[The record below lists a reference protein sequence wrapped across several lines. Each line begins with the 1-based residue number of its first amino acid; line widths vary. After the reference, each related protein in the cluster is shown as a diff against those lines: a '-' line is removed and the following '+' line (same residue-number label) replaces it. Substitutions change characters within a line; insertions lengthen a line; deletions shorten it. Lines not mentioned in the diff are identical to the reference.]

1 MTLSRLGADISR
13 NNDHSIT
20 IYSLTQSRILNSLHF
35 PTAMNHASISPNG
48 ELLVAAGDEP
58 RAFFC
63 RRTQST
69 SIAVDADTVFARYEW
84 RMIAK
89 PILNATD
96 SRDACFAT
104 AFSPSGH
111 ICAVASQMGVI
122 TVFDTNMLGDDVE
135 ADEAVTDVLR
145 SSRPL
150 TYRNNCGAVR
160 SMSFGPEPWDL
171 LAWAEDH
178 GRVCV
183 TDLRN
188 AFHSRQTIELDPEAL
203 GVERAHLLDVEA
215 TLTTYEQREL
225 EIEARFMREFLSG
238 RADAVNHAAEY
249 MDLQAERRRSLY
261 GSGQQGARE
270 SSPYDLSE
278 AERQILDSLRQT
290 RERDL
295 ERERADPA
303 TQSPFSV
310 NYLTSGSASRANR
323 DSDDV
328 LLNSLPIPQG
338 ARTTSLREYMRER
351 NLERTRTHND
361 RSYQP
366 RRRSSVVISNS
377 NANSNTPSSS
387 SSTLAPIGTGASYF
401 SASPARVPATTTV
414 PSSLDPWQT
423 ISLAMSAGSTPDLA
437 ARVQRDQLH
446 ASATMRP
453 QRTGHR
459 DEPHDRARDRRVSGE
474 GDVDR
479 YEVEAEVPRRLAT
492 LGALGRAASS
502 RGDAGLG
509 TMGLGWSEDG
519 RKM

>member
-1 MTLSRLGADISR
+1 
-13 NNDHSIT
+13 
-20 IYSLTQSRILNSLHF
+20 
-35 PTAMNHASISPNG
+35 MNHASISPNG
-48 ELLVAAGDEP
+48 ELLVAVGDEP

-69 SIAVDADTVFARYEW
+69 GIAVDGDTVFAKYEW

-89 PILNATD
+89 PRLNATE
-96 SRDACFAT
+96 SHDACFAT

-111 ICAVASQMGVI
+111 ICAVASQTGVI
-122 TVFDTNMLGDDVE
+122 TIFDTDMLVDDME
-135 ADEAVTDVLR
+135 ADVAVTDVLR

-150 TYRNNCGAVR
+150 TYRHNCGAVR

-188 AFHSRQTIELDPEAL
+188 AFQSRQIIVLDPEAL
-203 GVERAHLLDVEA
+203 SVERAHLPDVEA
-215 TLTTYEQREL
+215 TLTTSEQREL
-225 EIEARFMREFLSG
+225 GIEARFMREFLSG
-238 RADAVNHAAEY
+238 RDDAVRQAAEY
-249 MDLQAERRRSLY
+249 MDLQIERRRLLY
-261 GSGQQGARE
+261 QSGQQGMRE

-290 RERDL
+290 RERVL
-295 ERERADPA
+295 ERERADTA
-303 TQSPFSV
+303 TQSPSSV
-310 NYLTSGSASRANR
+310 NYPPSSSTSRANR
-323 DSDDV
+323 DSDEV
-328 LLNSLPIPQG
+328 FSNFLPLPQG
-338 ARTTSLREYMRER
+338 ARTTGLREYMRER

-377 NANSNTPSSS
+377 NANINTPSSS
-387 SSTLAPIGTGASYF
+387 SSTLAPIGTGAPHL
-401 SASPARVPATTTV
+401 SASPSRLPATTTV
-414 PSSLDPWQT
+414 APSLDPWQT
-423 ISLAMSAGSTPDLA
+423 ISLAMSASSTPDLA
-437 ARVQRDQLH
+437 ARVQRDQLQ
-446 ASATMRP
+446 ASGTMRP
-453 QRTGHR
+453 QRTGVR

-479 YEVEAEVPRRLAT
+479 YEVEIPRRLAT
-492 LGALGRAASS
+492 LGSFGRAPSS

-509 TMGLGWSEDG
+509 TMGLGWSGDG
-519 RKM
+519 RNMYVATEEGILEYTVNIQERKTFPGITLQ

>member
-1 MTLSRLGADISR
+1 MTLCRVGTDISR

-20 IYSLTQSRILNSLHF
+20 IYSLTQSRILNTLPF

-48 ELLVAAGDEP
+48 ELLAAAGDEP

-89 PILNATD
+89 PRLNATD
-96 SRDACFAT
+96 SNDACFAT

-135 ADEAVTDVLR
+135 ADAAVTDVLR

-150 TYRNNCGAVR
+150 TYLNNCGAVR

-203 GVERAHLLDVEA
+203 SVERAHLLDVDA
-215 TLTTYEQREL
+215 TLTTSEQREL
-225 EIEARFMREFLSG
+225 EIEARFMRGILSG

-249 MDLQAERRRSLY
+249 MDLQDERRRSLY

-278 AERQILDSLRQT
+278 AERQTLDSLRQT
-290 RERDL
+290 PERVP
-295 ERERADPA
+295 ERERADTA

-310 NYLTSGSASRANR
+310 NYLPSGSTSRANR

-328 LLNSLPIPQG
+328 LLNSLPTPQG

-361 RSYQP
+361 RSFQP

-401 SASPARVPATTTV
+401 SASAARVPATTTV

-423 ISLAMSAGSTPDLA
+423 LSLAMSAGSTPDLA
-437 ARVQRDQLH
+437 ARVRRDQLQ

-459 DEPHDRARDRRVSGE
+459 DEPHDRARDMRVSGE

-479 YEVEAEVPRRLAT
+479 YEVEVPRRLAT
-492 LGALGRAASS
+492 LGALGRAAGS